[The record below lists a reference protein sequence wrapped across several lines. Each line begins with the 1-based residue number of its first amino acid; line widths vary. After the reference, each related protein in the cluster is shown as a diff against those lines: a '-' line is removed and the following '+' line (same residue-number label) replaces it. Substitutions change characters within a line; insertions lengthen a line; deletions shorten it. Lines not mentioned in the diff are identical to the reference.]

1 MYDNHFVIL
10 RSLELELR
18 SQKQTHRFREHFD
31 SCQMRGGL
39 GEWMKGV
46 KELSSNW

>member
-18 SQKQTHRFREHFD
+18 SQKQTHRFREHTEA
-31 SCQMRGGL
+31 CQREGG
-39 GEWMKGV
+39 
-46 KELSSNW
+46 